1 MKFYHC
7 IYIISF
13 VPKWLLNLIFNS
25 FPRMKVA
32 QWIRHWSAVLAA
44 SQGGQHPQLDPD
56 VSTMIF
62 HQGSMPRAAKG
73 ESEDRRKPPKR
84 LSPESGL

>member
-7 IYIISF
+7 TYIISLCSKAAF
-13 VPKWLLNLIFNS
+13 KFNIRQS

-44 SQGGQHPQLDPD
+44 SQGGQHPQLEPD
-56 VSTMIF
+56 VSTIIF
-62 HQGSMPRAAKG
+62 R
-73 ESEDRRKPPKR
+73 
-84 LSPESGL
+84 